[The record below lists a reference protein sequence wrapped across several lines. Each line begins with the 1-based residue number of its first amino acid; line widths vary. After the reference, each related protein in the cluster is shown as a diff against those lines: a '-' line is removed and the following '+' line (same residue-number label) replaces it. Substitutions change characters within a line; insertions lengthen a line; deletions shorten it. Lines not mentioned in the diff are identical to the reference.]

1 MYSPNPT
8 AISDK
13 AEELLEAYFADDDY
27 LIDALIDAL
36 PFVRAVRSAKLS
48 DKLDALHDLE
58 MALQKSAKAHK
69 DFMQDA
75 EDALVA
81 EQGYVKRVDVDDFKF
96 VVNDTR
102 Y

>member
-13 AEELLEAYFADDDY
+13 AQELLEDWLNEDDKFG
-27 LIDALIDAL
+27 DAVMSSLNL
-36 PFVRAVRSAKLS
+36 LHKL
-48 DKLDALHDLE
+48 LDAPLE
-58 MALQKSAKAHK
+58 ELPDVRLDLQKTLERYAKSKAN
-69 DFMQDA
+69 FMQDA

-81 EQGYVKRVDVDDFKF
+81 EVGYVKRVDVDQFEF
-96 VVNDTR
+96 VNHETR